1 MNKIEELK
9 KAQTIIKSVRMKL
22 VEELGKTTTKR
33 GIDASIAGVRRLSE
47 AESMVDKQWKL
58 WSKWEEDKKDGDE
71 PSTSTSTQAKSNGT
85 EK

>member
-22 VEELGKTTTKR
+22 VEELGETTTKR
-33 GIDASIAGVRRLSE
+33 GIDASLAGVRRLSE
-47 AESMVDKQWKL
+47 AESMIDKQWKL
-58 WSKWEEDKKDGDE
+58 WKKWEEDKKDGE
-71 PSTSTSTQAKSNGT
+71 EQNTSTSTQVKSNGA